1 MTHPEDTETLEPEL
15 QELALTLAAEAP
27 RPEPE
32 FAERLRGRVEAGFP
46 RPTRAH
52 RRARS
57 RRAAFGTL
65 AHDLAPLAGV
75 VATILL
81 IVGVVL
87 VAGGGSSSEDGG
99 SGGGG
104 SEAASSGSSAGGG
117 SGGGAGEGADT
128 AVGKAT
134 DSARSTPAADTPT
147 AAEPLQRSDL
157 ASPSVTP
164 FQSGRNFAPN
174 QPNRRIERTFSME
187 LSVPVKEMT
196 RVADQ
201 VSAVAYRHG
210 GFVLSSSV
218 DSGDDGGGGDFSLR
232 IPTAELRPALRDL
245 GKLAPVANQSQR
257 GRDVTRQHVTAKDRL
272 QAARAERRSLLRR
285 LAEADT
291 DEEAESIRRRLDL
304 VAGEIN
310 GLQAQL
316 RDLRLRTN
324 YAVVDVTL
332 SEAQKDKG
340 QLGSFGDSLDDA
352 GNLLAGFAGLTI
364 RVLALALP
372 LGLIAL
378 MAWLAARA
386 LRRRRRESALV

>member
-1 MTHPEDTETLEPEL
+1 M
-15 QELALTLAAEAP
+15 
-27 RPEPE
+27 
-32 FAERLRGRVEAGFP
+32 EAGFP
-46 RPTRAH
+46 RPKRE
-52 RRARS
+52 RS
-57 RRAAFGTL
+57 RRAALGKL
-65 AHDLAPLAGV
+65 GHDLAPLAGV
-75 VATILL
+75 AATILL

-87 VAGGGSSSEDGG
+87 VAGGGSSNDDGASG
-99 SGGGG
+99 ALSGGGG
-104 SEAASSGSSAGGG
+104 AESA
-117 SGGGAGEGADT
+117 SGGGGAEGAET

-134 DSARSTPAADTPT
+134 DSARGTPASEAPK
-147 AAEPLQRSDL
+147 AAERLGSADLVAPPVTFQR
-157 ASPSVTP
+157 
-164 FQSGRNFAPN
+164 GGGFAPN

-232 IPTAELRPALRDL
+232 IPTGQLRPALRDL
-245 GKLAPVANQSQR
+245 GELAPVANQSQE
-257 GRDVTRQHVTAKDRL
+257 GRDVTRQTVTAKDRL
-272 QAARAERRSLLRR
+272 QAARAERASLLRR

-310 GLQAQL
+310 GLRAQL

-324 YAVVDVTL
+324 YAVVNVTL
-332 SEAQKDKG
+332 SEAKKDSG

-352 GNLLAGFAGLTI
+352 GNLLAGFAGVTI

-378 MAWLAARA
+378 VAWLAAKT